1 MFQDKYKGV
10 EQMKRM
16 AKTYTLDWMD
26 LFYITFGS
34 FLAALSYQGF
44 LLPNNLVSGGVS
56 GVSTITYDLF
66 GWNPAT
72 VQYAINI
79 PLLILCFLLLG
90 KAAGYKTIMG
100 SLLMPFFIGL
110 MQEMEAWTTNPMLAA
125 IFGGLLTGLGI
136 GIVFKAKASTGGTSI
151 VAQILHEY
159 VHLPLGFST
168 ALSDGVVI
176 FAALIAFDAETI
188 MYSMISLFI
197 ITRSIDL
204 VQVGF
209 NRAKNVFIISDD
221 PQAIKEEILHRMQ
234 RGVTN
239 LDIKGGY
246 GNTKKD
252 MLMCVVAE
260 QEFTM
265 LKDTV
270 LKADPDAF
278 VVVMS
283 ASEVWGRGFTLQK
296 DFVTPE

>member
-1 MFQDKYKGV
+1 
-10 EQMKRM
+10 MKQT
-16 AKTYTLDWMD
+16 AKKYTLDWLD
-26 LFYITFGS
+26 LLYITVGS
-34 FLAALSYQGF
+34 FLAALSYQAF
-44 LLPNNLVSGGVS
+44 MLPNSIVGGGVA
-56 GVSTITYDLF
+56 GISTITYHLF
-66 GWNPAT
+66 GWSPAL
-72 VQYAINI
+72 VQYALNI
-79 PLLILCFLLLG
+79 PLLLLCFLLLG
-90 KAAGYKTIMG
+90 KAAGYKTILG

-110 MQEMEAWTTNPMLAA
+110 IQDMDAWTTNPMLGA
-125 IFGGLLTGLGI
+125 IFGGFLTGMGI

-151 VAQILHEY
+151 VAQIIHEY
-159 VHLPLGFST
+159 LHLPLGTST
-168 ALSDGVVI
+168 ALPDGAVI
-176 FAALIAFDAETI
+176 FAGLIAFNSETI
-188 MYSMISLFI
+188 MYSLIALFV
-197 ITRSIDL
+197 ITRSVDL

-221 PQAIKEEILHRMQ
+221 PQAIREEILHTMQ

-239 LDIKGGY
+239 LDVKGGY

-296 DFVTPE
+296 DYVSPE